1 MVNLLLERIEVT
13 KTSIVV
19 LARTLKFYRILGITL
34 GSIIIFMTYSF
45 AFAAMPESFADL
57 AAKVSPSV
65 VNITT
70 STAISQP
77 NQDQRPIVPKGSP
90 LEDFFKDFLDEQ
102 NPGKKPQ
109 TPSALGSGFVISDDG
124 YIVTNNHVIDKA
136 DQIEIELFSGE
147 RLKARVV
154 GVDPKTDIALLKVET
169 NISLPFVS
177 FGNSNLGRVGDWVM
191 AVGNPLGQG
200 FSVSVG
206 IISARQRELSGAYD
220 DFIQTD
226 AAINRGNSGG
236 PLFNTL
242 GEVIGVNTAILSPT
256 GGSIGL
262 GFSMSSNVVEPV
274 VSQLKEFGQTRR
286 GWLGVR
292 IQDITED
299 TAQVLELKTLDG
311 ALVSEVPDGPAKDGG
326 VMAGDVI
333 VMFDNVEVSSTKELV
348 RIVGKTAVNKSV
360 EVVVIRKGQTKI
372 LKVILGQREI
382 AELKAF
388 PEKKPEEAVEKISL
402 LGMKL
407 SVVDDA
413 LKDEFQLDKKSEGLL
428 VREIL
433 ETSDAYGKGIRVG
446 NLILIAAQKKLDSID
461 DFIDVIQKTK
471 NVGGKSLLLLI
482 EAEGR
487 TRFIAVKLE

>member
-77 NQDQRPIVPKGSP
+77 NQGQRPIVPKGSP

-102 NPGKKPQ
+102 NPGNKPQ
-109 TPSALGSGFVISDDG
+109 RSSALGSGFVISDDG

>member
-1 MVNLLLERIEVT
+1 
-13 KTSIVV
+13 
-19 LARTLKFYRILGITL
+19 
-34 GSIIIFMTYSF
+34 
-45 AFAAMPESFADL
+45 
-57 AAKVSPSV
+57 
-65 VNITT
+65 
-70 STAISQP
+70 
-77 NQDQRPIVPKGSP
+77 
-90 LEDFFKDFLDEQ
+90 
-102 NPGKKPQ
+102 
-109 TPSALGSGFVISDDG
+109 
-124 YIVTNNHVIDKA
+124 
-136 DQIEIELFSGE
+136 
-147 RLKARVV
+147 
-154 GVDPKTDIALLKVET
+154 
-169 NISLPFVS
+169 
-177 FGNSNLGRVGDWVM
+177 M

>member
-1 MVNLLLERIEVT
+1 
-13 KTSIVV
+13 
-19 LARTLKFYRILGITL
+19 
-34 GSIIIFMTYSF
+34 
-45 AFAAMPESFADL
+45 
-57 AAKVSPSV
+57 
-65 VNITT
+65 
-70 STAISQP
+70 
-77 NQDQRPIVPKGSP
+77 
-90 LEDFFKDFLDEQ
+90 
-102 NPGKKPQ
+102 
-109 TPSALGSGFVISDDG
+109 
-124 YIVTNNHVIDKA
+124 
-136 DQIEIELFSGE
+136 
-147 RLKARVV
+147 
-154 GVDPKTDIALLKVET
+154 
-169 NISLPFVS
+169 
-177 FGNSNLGRVGDWVM
+177 
-191 AVGNPLGQG
+191 
-200 FSVSVG
+200 
-206 IISARQRELSGAYD
+206 
-220 DFIQTD
+220 
-226 AAINRGNSGG
+226 
-236 PLFNTL
+236 
-242 GEVIGVNTAILSPT
+242 
-256 GGSIGL
+256 
-262 GFSMSSNVVEPV
+262 
-274 VSQLKEFGQTRR
+274 
-286 GWLGVR
+286 
-292 IQDITED
+292 
-299 TAQVLELKTLDG
+299 
-311 ALVSEVPDGPAKDGG
+311 
-326 VMAGDVI
+326 
-333 VMFDNVEVSSTKELV
+333 LV